1 MPNRILRDGVLTSE
15 RVNSLTWPAEVF
27 YRRLMSVVDDF
38 GRFYAKPELI
48 RAACY
53 PLQLDKVGNQDV
65 AKWLGETQKAGLV
78 MVYTVEGKAYLE
90 LLNFKQQVRAKQSKF
105 PCHADAK
112 HVLGECV
119 ATAHLDVDGDVVVDE
134 RKTLSGK
141 PDLRPQAI
149 EILNFLNAKAKKAFR
164 PVDQTL
170 RPIIAR
176 LRDGYSADDL
186 RAVVVAKCREWLPDP
201 KMAYCVRPKTLFAA
215 ENFANYEGQ
224 LAQVSHEQT
233 I

>member
-90 LLNFKQQVRAKQSKF
+90 LLNFKQQVRALKSKF
-105 PCHADAK
+105 PCQAGAT
-112 HVLGECV
+112 HVLVNGG
-119 ATAHLDVDGDVVVDE
+119 ASAHLDVVGDVDE
-134 RKTLSGK
+134 DVGGSGNAPNGARPALKDESQILLTL
-141 PDLRPQAI
+141 P
-149 EILNFLNAKAKKAFR
+149 
-164 PVDQTL
+164 
-170 RPIIAR
+170 
-176 LRDGYSADDL
+176 LRDGSEFDVRQSLVAELEPLYP
-186 RAVVVAKCREWLPDP
+186 AVDVP
-201 KMAYCVRPKTLFAA
+201 
-215 ENFANYEGQ
+215 
-224 LAQVSHEQT
+224 QT
-233 I
+233 IREMKGWLISKPERRKTRRGVRAFITGWLKEEQAKHGS